1 MTICYFETLA
11 AFAVSCLLSA
21 MIIPKISLIAF
32 RRRLFD
38 PLDDRKLHTAHIPR
52 LGGVAFF
59 PSIIVPISLAIACHN
74 LCTDSNLL
82 NWEQSTCLLTLF
94 SCLFILYL
102 MGMRDDLIGMRY
114 RAKFVIQTLCSL
126 LLVTS
131 GFCFDNLY
139 GLFGIYELPY
149 YVGIPFTVFI
159 IVYIMNAINLIDGID
174 GLASGLSMIA
184 FFAFGCM
191 FVCLH
196 WWLYAFIS
204 FAALG
209 ALIPFFYYNM
219 FGQTRRGRKVFMG
232 DTGSLTIG
240 LLLAVMAIHLSMSDP
255 VKEKL
260 FPGAIVTAFSF
271 LLVPMLDVVR
281 VVLHRLRNHQPPF
294 LPDKNH
300 IHHKFIALGMSQ
312 HQALCFI
319 LSIAWLF
326 IIANTLL
333 ASYLSVTI
341 LFLLDVAVWTAMHF
355 YITAKITKK
364 TPKKLI
370 LHTLYF
376 IFLFYTKIK
385 T

>member
-1 MTICYFETLA
+1 MTTCYFETLA

-32 RRRLFD
+32 RRRLSIRWTTESCIRRTF
-38 PLDDRKLHTAHIPR
+38 PVW
-52 LGGVAFF
+52 GGIAFF
-59 PSIIVPISLAIACHN
+59 PCIIMPISLVIACHN

-82 NWEQSTCLLTLF
+82 SWEQSTCLLTLF
-94 SCLFILYL
+94 SCLFMLYL

-114 RAKFVIQTLCSL
+114 RAKFIIQTLCGL
-126 LLVTS
+126 LLVAS

-255 VKEKL
+255 VKEEL

-333 ASYLSVTI
+333 ASYLSVTV

-355 YITAKITKK
+355 YITANYKK

-376 IFLFYTKIK
+376 IFLFYIKIK

>member
-1 MTICYFETLA
+1 MTICLFETLA

-21 MIIPKISLIAF
+21 MIIPKISLVAF
-32 RRRLFD
+32 KRRLFD
-38 PLDDRKLHTAHIPR
+38 PLSDRKLHTTPIPR
-52 LGGVAFF
+52 LGGIAFF
-59 PSIIVPISLAIACHN
+59 PCIAVPISLIIACHN

-82 NWEQSTCLLTLF
+82 CWEQSTCLLTMF

-102 MGMRDDLIGMRY
+102 MGMKDDLIGMRY
-114 RAKFVIQTLCSL
+114 RAKFIIQTLCGFI
-126 LLVTS
+126 LVAS
-131 GFCFDNLY
+131 GFCFNNLY
-139 GLFGIYELPY
+139 GLFGIHELPRY
-149 YVGIPFTVFI
+149 IGAPFTVFI

-191 FVCLH
+191 FVCLQ

-219 FGQTRRGRKVFMG
+219 FGKACRGRKVFMG

-240 LLLAVMAIHLSMSDP
+240 LLLAVMAIHLSMFDP
-255 VKEKL
+255 AKEHI

-281 VVLHRLRNHQPPF
+281 VMLHRLRNHKPLF

-312 HQALCFI
+312 HEALGFI
-319 LSIAWLF
+319 LSIAWFF
-326 IIANTLL
+326 IMVNTIL
-333 ASYLSVTI
+333 ASYLSVTV
-341 LFLLDVAVWTAMHF
+341 LFLLDVAVWTSMHF
-355 YITAKITKK
+355 YITARIRKK
-364 TPKKLI
+364 FKMKNENQ
-370 LHTLYF
+370 
-376 IFLFYTKIK
+376 K
-385 T
+385 TRTQYENIQ

>member
-1 MTICYFETLA
+1 MTTCYFETLA

-38 PLDDRKLHTAHIPR
+38 PLDDRKLHTTHIPR
-52 LGGVAFF
+52 LGGIAFF
-59 PSIIVPISLAIACHN
+59 PCIIMPISLVIACHN

-82 NWEQSTCLLTLF
+82 SWEQSTCLLTLF
-94 SCLFILYL
+94 SCLFMLYL

-114 RAKFVIQTLCSL
+114 RAKFIIQTLCGL
-126 LLVTS
+126 LLVAS

-255 VKEKL
+255 VKEEL

-333 ASYLSVTI
+333 ASYLSVTV
-341 LFLLDVAVWTAMHF
+341 LFMLDVAVWTAMHF
-355 YITAKITKK
+355 YITAKITKEH
-364 TPKKLI
+364 PKN
-370 LHTLYF
+370 
-376 IFLFYTKIK
+376 
-385 T
+385 

>member
-1 MTICYFETLA
+1 MTTCYFETLA

-21 MIIPKISLIAF
+21 MIIPKISLIAY

-38 PLDDRKLHTAHIPR
+38 PLSDRKLHTTHIPR
-52 LGGVAFF
+52 LGGIAFF
-59 PSIIVPISLAIACHN
+59 PCIIMPISLVIACHN

-82 NWEQSTCLLTLF
+82 TWEQSTCLLTLF
-94 SCLFILYL
+94 SCLFMLYL

-114 RAKFVIQTLCSL
+114 RAKFIIQTLCSL
-126 LLVTS
+126 LLVAS

-139 GLFGIYELPY
+139 GLFGIHELPH

-184 FFAFGCM
+184 FLAFGCM
-191 FVCLH
+191 FVCLS
-196 WWLYAFIS
+196 WWLYAFIA

-219 FGQTRRGRKVFMG
+219 FGKPHRGRKVFMG

-255 VKEKL
+255 VKEEL

-300 IHHKFIALGMSQ
+300 IHHKFIALGMS
-312 HQALCFI
+312 
-319 LSIAWLF
+319 
-326 IIANTLL
+326 
-333 ASYLSVTI
+333 
-341 LFLLDVAVWTAMHF
+341 
-355 YITAKITKK
+355 
-364 TPKKLI
+364 
-370 LHTLYF
+370 
-376 IFLFYTKIK
+376 
-385 T
+385 

>member
-1 MTICYFETLA
+1 MTTCYFETLA

-38 PLDDRKLHTAHIPR
+38 PLDDRKLHTTHIPR
-52 LGGVAFF
+52 LGGIAFF
-59 PSIIVPISLAIACHN
+59 PCIIMPISLVIACHN

-82 NWEQSTCLLTLF
+82 SWEQSTCLLTLF
-94 SCLFILYL
+94 SCLFMLYL

-114 RAKFVIQTLCSL
+114 RAKFIIQTLCGL
-126 LLVTS
+126 LLVAS

-204 FAALG
+204 FAAWG
-209 ALIPFFYYNM
+209 
-219 FGQTRRGRKVFMG
+219 
-232 DTGSLTIG
+232 
-240 LLLAVMAIHLSMSDP
+240 H
-255 VKEKL
+255 
-260 FPGAIVTAFSF
+260 
-271 LLVPMLDVVR
+271 
-281 VVLHRLRNHQPPF
+281 
-294 LPDKNH
+294 
-300 IHHKFIALGMSQ
+300 
-312 HQALCFI
+312 
-319 LSIAWLF
+319 
-326 IIANTLL
+326 
-333 ASYLSVTI
+333 
-341 LFLLDVAVWTAMHF
+341 
-355 YITAKITKK
+355 
-364 TPKKLI
+364 
-370 LHTLYF
+370 
-376 IFLFYTKIK
+376 
-385 T
+385 

>member
-1 MTICYFETLA
+1 MTIYILETLA
-11 AFAVSCLLSA
+11 AFAVSCLFSA
-21 MIIPKISLIAF
+21 MIIPYISLIAF

-38 PLDDRKLHTAHIPR
+38 PLGDRKLHTTHIPR

-59 PSIIVPISLAIACHN
+59 PCITVSVSLVIACHN
-74 LCTDSNLL
+74 VCTGSNLL
-82 NWEQSTCLLTLF
+82 SWEHSTRLLTML

-114 RAKFVIQTLCSL
+114 RAKFIIQTLCSF
-126 LLVTS
+126 LLVAS

-139 GLFGIYELPY
+139 GLFGIHKLPQ
-149 YVGIPFTVFI
+149 YVGMPFTVLI

-191 FVCLH
+191 FICLH

-204 FAALG
+204 LAAMG

-219 FGQTRRGRKVFMG
+219 FGKPRRGRKVFMG

-240 LLLAVMAIHLSMSDP
+240 LLLAVMAIHLSISNP
-255 VKEKL
+255 VKEEL
-260 FPGAIVTAFSF
+260 FPGSIVTAFSF
-271 LLVPMLDVVR
+271 LLVPMLDTVR
-281 VVLHRLRNHQPPF
+281 VVIHRLRNHKPPF

-312 HQALCFI
+312 RQALFCI
-319 LSIAWLF
+319 LSIACFF
-326 IIANTLL
+326 ILTNAVLVL
-333 ASYLSVTI
+333 YLSVTV
-341 LFLLDVAVWTAMHF
+341 LFLLDVAVWTVMHF
-355 YITAKITKK
+355 YITAKIG
-364 TPKKLI
+364 
-370 LHTLYF
+370 F
-376 IFLFYTKIK
+376 IKKIK
-385 T
+385 ELKN

>member
-1 MTICYFETLA
+1 MTTCYFETLA

-38 PLDDRKLHTAHIPR
+38 PLDDRKLHTTHIPR
-52 LGGVAFF
+52 LGGIAFF
-59 PSIIVPISLAIACHN
+59 PCIIMPISLVIACHN

-82 NWEQSTCLLTLF
+82 SWEQSTCLLTLF
-94 SCLFILYL
+94 SCLFMLYL

-114 RAKFVIQTLCSL
+114 RAKFIIQTLCGL
-126 LLVTS
+126 LLVAS

-240 LLLAVMAIHLSMSDP
+240 LLLAVMPFISVCPIPSRKNSFPVLS
-255 VKEKL
+255 
-260 FPGAIVTAFSF
+260 
-271 LLVPMLDVVR
+271 
-281 VVLHRLRNHQPPF
+281 
-294 LPDKNH
+294 
-300 IHHKFIALGMSQ
+300 
-312 HQALCFI
+312 
-319 LSIAWLF
+319 
-326 IIANTLL
+326 
-333 ASYLSVTI
+333 
-341 LFLLDVAVWTAMHF
+341 
-355 YITAKITKK
+355 
-364 TPKKLI
+364 
-370 LHTLYF
+370 
-376 IFLFYTKIK
+376 
-385 T
+385 

>member
-1 MTICYFETLA
+1 
-11 AFAVSCLLSA
+11 
-21 MIIPKISLIAF
+21 MIVLQ
-32 RRRLFD
+32 
-38 PLDDRKLHTAHIPR
+38 
-52 LGGVAFF
+52 
-59 PSIIVPISLAIACHN
+59 IIVNILRVM
-74 LCTDSNLL
+74 LCLSK
-82 NWEQSTCLLTLF
+82 
-94 SCLFILYL
+94 I
-102 MGMRDDLIGMRY
+102 
-114 RAKFVIQTLCSL
+114 IQTLCGL
-126 LLVTS
+126 LLVAS

-255 VKEKL
+255 VKEEL

-271 LLVPMLDVVR
+271 
-281 VVLHRLRNHQPPF
+281 
-294 LPDKNH
+294 
-300 IHHKFIALGMSQ
+300 S
-312 HQALCFI
+312 
-319 LSIAWLF
+319 
-326 IIANTLL
+326 NT
-333 ASYLSVTI
+333 
-341 LFLLDVAVWTAMHF
+341 
-355 YITAKITKK
+355 
-364 TPKKLI
+364 
-370 LHTLYF
+370 
-376 IFLFYTKIK
+376 
-385 T
+385 

>member
-1 MTICYFETLA
+1 MTICLFETLA

-21 MIIPKISLIAF
+21 MIIPKISLVAF
-32 RRRLFD
+32 KRRLFD
-38 PLDDRKLHTAHIPR
+38 PLSDRKLHTTHIPR
-52 LGGVAFF
+52 LGGIAFF
-59 PSIIVPISLAIACHN
+59 PCITVPISLIIACHN

-82 NWEQSTCLLTLF
+82 CWEQSTCLLTMF

-102 MGMRDDLIGMRY
+102 MGIKDDLIGMRY
-114 RAKFVIQTLCSL
+114 RAKFAIQTLCGF
-126 LLVTS
+126 LLVAS
-131 GFCFDNLY
+131 GFCFNNLY
-139 GLFGIYELPY
+139 GLFGIHELPY
-149 YVGIPFTVFI
+149 YIGIPFTVFI

-191 FVCLH
+191 FIRLH

-219 FGQTRRGRKVFMG
+219 FGQARRGRKVFMG

-240 LLLAVMAIHLSMSDP
+240 LLLAMMAIHLSMFDP
-255 VKEKL
+255 AKEDI

-281 VVLHRLRNHQPPF
+281 VVLHRLRNHKPPF

-300 IHHKFIALGMSQ
+300 IHHKFISLGMSQ
-312 HQALCFI
+312 HRALGFI
-319 LSIAWLF
+319 LSIAWIF
-326 IIANTLL
+326 IMVNTILT
-333 ASYLSVTI
+333 SYLSVTA
-341 LFLLDVAVWTAMHF
+341 LFLLDVAVWTIMHF
-355 YITAKITKK
+355 YITAKILKK
-364 TPKKLI
+364 ERKKN
-370 LHTLYF
+370 
-376 IFLFYTKIK
+376 KN
-385 T
+385 

>member
-1 MTICYFETLA
+1 MTICLFETVA
-11 AFAVSCLLSA
+11 AFTVSCLLSA
-21 MIIPKISLIAF
+21 TIIPKISLIAF

-38 PLDDRKLHTAHIPR
+38 PLDGRKLHTAHIPR

-59 PSIIVPISLAIACHN
+59 PCITVPISLVIACHN

-82 NWEQSTCLLTLF
+82 SHEQSTCLLTLF
-94 SCLFILYL
+94 GCLFMLYL
-102 MGMRDDLIGMRY
+102 MGMKDDLIGMRY
-114 RAKFVIQTLCSL
+114 RAKFAVQTLCSI

-139 GLFGIYELPY
+139 GLFGIHELPLY
-149 YVGIPFTVFI
+149 AGIPFTVFV

-184 FFAFGCM
+184 FLAFGCM
-191 FVCLH
+191 FVRLH

-209 ALIPFFYYNM
+209 VLIPFFYYNM

-240 LLLAVMAIHLSMSDP
+240 LLLAVMAIHLSISDP

-281 VVLHRLRNHQPPF
+281 VVLHRLRNHKPPF

-312 HQALCFI
+312 HQALGFI
-319 LSIAWLF
+319 LGIACIF
-326 IIANTLL
+326 ILANAFL
-333 ASYLSVTI
+333 APYLSVTM
-341 LFLLDVAVWTAMHF
+341 LFLLDVAAWTVMHF
-355 YITAKITKK
+355 YITAKILKK
-364 TPKKLI
+364 EKSI
-370 LHTLYF
+370 
-376 IFLFYTKIK
+376 
-385 T
+385 